1 MEVLKDSDP
10 DYEGKQG
17 TNKDQTARVLIRE
30 VLIPRTAAERKFAE
44 EFHSPILNWDSPTLA
59 QKTQYGHLAER
70 NTKVC
75 TSANRA
81 LCLSLLSSKRVAAF
95 FEPAGRRCQVM
106 WRRLAAIAAI
116 FEVLE
121 AGPRHLIRPT
131 EISMLFL
138 GRSVPRNGGLQE
150 GCKNHHARTE
160 VFQQKSFKFPKAYEA
175 IGSRN
180 DVKIPRRT

>member
-59 QKTQYGHLAER
+59 QKTQYGHLAESAFQ
-70 NTKVC
+70 VC

-95 FEPAGRRCQVM
+95 FEPAGRRTG
-106 WRRLAAIAAI
+106 RPRGSGGAFKGAG
-116 FEVLE
+116 EVLGE
-121 AGPRHLIRPT
+121 SAALLVR
-131 EISMLFL
+131 
-138 GRSVPRNGGLQE
+138 V
-150 GCKNHHARTE
+150 
-160 VFQQKSFKFPKAYEA
+160 
-175 IGSRN
+175 
-180 DVKIPRRT
+180 